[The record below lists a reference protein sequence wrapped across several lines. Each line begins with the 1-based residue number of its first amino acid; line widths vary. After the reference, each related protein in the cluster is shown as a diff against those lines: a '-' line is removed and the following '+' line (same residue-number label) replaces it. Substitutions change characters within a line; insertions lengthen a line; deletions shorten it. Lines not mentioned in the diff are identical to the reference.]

1 MPSLVLLPLLPES
14 VRQAESGSLDERIRR
29 ALAADPAL
37 AGRVRGDKGGAVV
50 LSGPAGGPP
59 PSSAKE
65 RRRWEIHVR
74 LRLVAELGEAAAAG
88 AAICWVSPEEC
99 I

>member
-1 MPSLVLLPLLPES
+1 MPSVVLLPLLPES
-14 VRQAESGSLDERIRR
+14 VRQAESGSLDERIWR

-37 AGRVRGDKGGAVV
+37 AGRVRRDRGAVV

-74 LRLVAELGEAAAAG
+74 LRLVAEFGEAAAAG
-88 AAICWVSPEEC
+88 AVIRWISPEEC